1 MPQYDEAEGK
11 SGINEEVNEILGD
24 TTELSPAR
32 TYDFPPNS
40 V

>member
-1 MPQYDEAEGK
+1 MPQYVEAEGK

-24 TTELSPAR
+24 TTELSP
-32 TYDFPPNS
+32 

>member
-24 TTELSPAR
+24 TTELSP
-32 TYDFPPNS
+32 